1 MYLSVIFFF
10 VKQNTA
16 YEMRISDWSSDV
28 CSSDL
33 NGPSFDLLTDDRNS
47 CIGCDVRNA
56 GYHHIIVTLGQLLQF
71 VRVSAD
77 GYDDK
82 TGCDQ
87 LLRYHRADRARGTNN
102 NGHFIIHCKAVSA
115 IGIAR
120 QANALPTPKW
130 EQRDR

>member
-1 MYLSVIFFF
+1 MDHH
-10 VKQNTA
+10 
-16 YEMRISDWSSDV
+16 R
-28 CSSDL
+28 

-71 VRVSAD
+71 VRVPAD

-102 NGHFIIHCKAVSA
+102 NGHFIIHCKAFSA

-130 EQRDR
+130 EQRSEEHTSELPSHMRHTYSVLCLKKK

>member
-1 MYLSVIFFF
+1 MIRRPPRS
-10 VKQNTA
+10 T
-16 YEMRISDWSSDV
+16 R
-28 CSSDL
+28 
-33 NGPSFDLLTDDRNS
+33 TDTLFPYTTLFRS
-47 CIGCDVRNA
+47 CDVRNA

-87 LLRYHRADRARGTNN
+87 LLRYPSADSARGTNH
-102 NGHFIIHCKAVSA
+102 NGQFITHCNAVPA

-120 QANALPTPKW
+120 PANALPTPKR
-130 EQRDR
+130 EPRAVIGPLSNRTDRYLSRRTSDETTEE